1 MGLLDDLENRKSSKN
16 NFVIFNPDTYVLMG
30 GKGQSYIQP
39 LGINGEGLFTL
50 LGVMAK
56 KEPENFQD
64 VLELASVFNW
74 LEKIEISQNIN
85 NEVEIKNFIEH
96 IAIDSGESSS
106 KIAKRLLTTSK
117 INSFIH
123 KNPILFGSV
132 FINNDYLK
140 SLNNW
145 HNKTFIISKVNLSTN
160 SGYNFISFFNLLGL
174 IIDISSIDFQKY
186 DELSNIEDN
195 IKNELKKILM
205 INSQIFE
212 FDSFDKNISEIN
224 DNIEDNNENNTPGIG
239 SSIHD
244 KLINQLYSWIV
255 KKNQIKEVPLFVLSK
270 IWVRFSYTLNNIN
283 KNRSNFKD
291 YYEVFDMFIAS
302 FLNAV
307 FVEISL
313 YENEIFYDKN
323 SIKNPEKAEYFYN
336 KLDKEYNKKEDRY
349 TLLDYLLECPFLNK
363 IYDSKI
369 FTWSYLSNISLR

>member
-1 MGLLDDLENRKSSKN
+1 M
-16 NFVIFNPDTYVLMG
+16 
-30 GKGQSYIQP
+30 
-39 LGINGEGLFTL
+39 
-50 LGVMAK
+50 
-56 KEPENFQD
+56 
-64 VLELASVFNW
+64 
-74 LEKIEISQNIN
+74 
-85 NEVEIKNFIEH
+85 
-96 IAIDSGESSS
+96 
-106 KIAKRLLTTSK
+106 
-117 INSFIH
+117 
-123 KNPILFGSV
+123 FGSV

-255 KKNQIKEVPLFVLSK
+255 K
-270 IWVRFSYTLNNIN
+270 
-283 KNRSNFKD
+283 
-291 YYEVFDMFIAS
+291 
-302 FLNAV
+302 
-307 FVEISL
+307 
-313 YENEIFYDKN
+313 N
-323 SIKNPEKAEYFYN
+323 SI
-336 KLDKEYNKKEDRY
+336 
-349 TLLDYLLECPFLNK
+349 
-363 IYDSKI
+363 
-369 FTWSYLSNISLR
+369 